1 VDPGEVCTGEV
12 FAVHEVEYEGK
23 AGAAEEVG
31 VVADFLSLL
40 EMYQGTNCEVWH
52 TLTSWLT
59 V

>member
-1 VDPGEVCTGEV
+1 VDPREVCTGEV

-31 VVADFLSLL
+31 VVADFLVLL
-40 EMYQGTNCEVWH
+40 EMYQETNCDVRH
-52 TLTSWLT
+52 TLTSSLT